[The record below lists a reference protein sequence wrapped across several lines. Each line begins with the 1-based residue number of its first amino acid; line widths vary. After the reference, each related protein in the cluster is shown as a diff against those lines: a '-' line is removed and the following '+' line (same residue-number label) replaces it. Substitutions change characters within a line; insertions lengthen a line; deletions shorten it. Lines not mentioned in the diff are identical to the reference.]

1 MTRSAP
7 NPCILRPFSQKLR
20 VGNKQF
26 KRNYVQGHVRSDQS
40 RTPFETSSRSNLL
53 QIMSDALCGCGVP
66 WKDIDD
72 KCARCKRRIKED
84 RLEKLPLFRQVE
96 EIPACKCSETV
107 VANWGSRSTNIPEVF
122 LCNFCDSRA
131 EKLSEPVKEEVAEQS
146 SVQESPPKFE
156 VPISGRSAQE
166 NLEVV
171 ETLLTSLAA
180 AKKYKKA
187 ISSGEFALF
196 TLVGTTDWEDYASLS
211 IDALQLLTL
220 AQINTNLEA
229 IRKSL
234 EK

>member
-1 MTRSAP
+1 
-7 NPCILRPFSQKLR
+7 
-20 VGNKQF
+20 
-26 KRNYVQGHVRSDQS
+26 
-40 RTPFETSSRSNLL
+40 
-53 QIMSDALCGCGVP
+53 MSIDFCACGLP
-66 WKDIDD
+66 WKDVDD
-72 KCARCKRRIKED
+72 RCGRCKKRIKED

-96 EIPACKCSETV
+96 EISACKCSETV
-107 VANWGSRSTNIPEVF
+107 VKNWGSRTTNFPELF
-122 LCNFCDSRA
+122 LCNFCDLRA
-131 EKLSEPVKEEVAEQS
+131 EKLTTPEVEEETIDQPTPEPT
-146 SVQESPPKFE
+146 PKFE
-156 VPISGRSAQE
+156 VPISGRSAQD

-171 ETLLTSLAA
+171 ETLLTSLSA

-211 IDALQLLTL
+211 IEALQLLTL

>member
-1 MTRSAP
+1 
-7 NPCILRPFSQKLR
+7 
-20 VGNKQF
+20 
-26 KRNYVQGHVRSDQS
+26 
-40 RTPFETSSRSNLL
+40 
-53 QIMSDALCGCGVP
+53 MSDATCSCGVP

-72 KCARCKRRIKED
+72 RCGRCKRRIRED
-84 RLEKLPLFRQVE
+84 RLEKLELFRKVD
-96 EIPACKCSETV
+96 EITLCKCSETV
-107 VANWGSRSTNIPEVF
+107 VNNWGSRTTNFQDVF
-122 LCNFCDSRA
+122 LCNFCDMRS
-131 EKLSEPVKEEVAEQS
+131 EKLSTPVVEEEVANQQTNPEAI
-146 SVQESPPKFE
+146 PKFE

-180 AKKYKKA
+180 GKKYKKA

-211 IDALQLLTL
+211 IEALQLLTL